1 MKDIKKWIMLRLWI
15 WLEQYFEKGN
25 YRFDYSDRI
34 DLQKKHKKYRNEKI
48 KKRNKQQAT
57 SSKLQA

>member
-57 SSKLQA
+57 SYKLDS

>member
-48 KKRNKQQAT
+48 YNR
-57 SSKLQA
+57 S

>member
-48 KKRNKQQAT
+48 KKRNKQQAA
-57 SSKLQA
+57 SYKLDS

>member
-34 DLQKKHKKYRNEKI
+34 DLQKKHKKYRNEKSI
-48 KKRNKQQAT
+48 KA
-57 SSKLQA
+57 SSGKLQA

>member
-1 MKDIKKWIMLRLWI
+1 MLRLWI

-34 DLQKKHKKYRNEKI
+34 DLQKKHKKYRNEKSI
-48 KKRNKQQAT
+48 KA
-57 SSKLQA
+57 SSNKLQA